1 MRLSCSTHSFPQD
14 RLEIALA
21 KVNWAGFK
29 GAELALR
36 GEALPDEDEVRN
48 RLRANDLELAAV
60 DAGTLPAGVQPND
73 LETLGR
79 IGRAA
84 ALTRSL
90 DGALVLVRAPA
101 EGDLSGVAAAV
112 KLLHSAL
119 GDTAVDLCLA
129 NTAGSLLATPDDF
142 YRLWAEGLP
151 ERVGM
156 ALDPAQAALA
166 GWSAADLDVLP
177 ELPRHV
183 YFNDARAG
191 RVVPPEEGEVDLP
204 ALGEAL
210 RLRGYGGS
218 VSLLL
223 ENADPWDVEPAAM
236 RARQAA
242 GECFGVGVF

>member
-14 RLEIALA
+14 RVEIALA
-21 KVNWAGFK
+21 KVAWAGFK
-29 GAELALR
+29 GVELALR
-36 GEALPDEDEVRN
+36 DETPLEEDEVQY
-48 RLRANDLELAAV
+48 RLRANELELVAV
-60 DAGTLPAGVQPND
+60 DAGTLPAGVQPD
-73 LETLGR
+73 DVETLGR
-79 IGRAA
+79 IGRAVG
-84 ALTRSL
+84 LTRVL
-90 DGALVLVRAPA
+90 DGALVVLRAPV
-101 EGDLSGVAAAV
+101 EGELLGVAAAL
-112 KLLHSAL
+112 KLLRAAL
-119 GDTAVDLCLA
+119 GETAVALCLA

-142 YRLWAEGLP
+142 HRLWAEGLP
-151 ERVGM
+151 ERVGI

-166 GWSAADLDVLP
+166 GWSPAELDALP

-183 YFNDARAG
+183 YFNDARGG

-236 RARQAA
+236 RAHQAA
-242 GECFGVGVF
+242 AECFGVAVF

>member
-1 MRLSCSTHSFPQD
+1 LRLSCSTLSFPQD

-21 KVNWAGFK
+21 KVAWAGFK

-36 GEALPDEDEVRN
+36 AEPLPDEEELQH

-60 DAGTLPAGVQPND
+60 DAGTLPAGVQAQD
-73 LETLGR
+73 VEELGR

-84 ALTRSL
+84 ALARAL
-90 DGALVLVRAPA
+90 DGALVVVRAPA
-101 EGDLSGVAAAV
+101 GGELSGLAAAL

-129 NTAGSLLATPDDF
+129 NTAGSLLSTPDDF
-142 YRLWAEGLP
+142 HRLWAEGLP
-151 ERVGM
+151 ERVGV

-166 GWSAADLDVLP
+166 GWSPADLDALP

-183 YFNDARAG
+183 YFNDARGG

-210 RLRGYGGS
+210 RLRGFGGS

-223 ENADPWDVEPAAM
+223 ENADAWDVEPAAM

-242 GECFGVGVF
+242 AECFGVAVF